1 MASLS
6 DVLKQ
11 GGLSIGAGGAPSAPS
26 LTAPVTLQDKMNTQ
40 ATVTT
45 PGGIRLSPGVA
56 AAADQSNALINR
68 QGGITTIP
76 KEPAPPVFG
85 PATPPAFKADVPNTM
100 DATQMASSLSE
111 PASLPQIKDAGVYQ
125 MNDGRFYNPTT
136 GVSSTDRNVALGIS
150 QDSGAA
156 DFKIAGAKQNQDTTQ
171 TPSADASTHQ
181 DEVTQT
187 IQSLFPQP
195 DTLVKQYQD
204 LRASSGL
211 VADEA
216 ALAAANKEAAD
227 MQAVINGIE
236 DEVRNQ
242 AGGQA
247 DESFIQA
254 TIADRMRRLMP
265 QINRIN
271 ARVTALTENVKN
283 KKDNITQ
290 QIGLSQQDV
299 TNARQQQQDLRQGIN
314 DMLTTFGA
322 SAFAGMDKATLAS
335 LEQRAGLPVGSI
347 SAKSKTL
354 EETKLAQKSY
364 DFQVA
369 GDKLIRLDK
378 TTGETFDTGI
388 SVPAN
393 KKSSLEE
400 AIAIAS
406 TLKDQPNPEQAL
418 QFILN
423 YSGHTDVPTTKK
435 VSELSD
441 DELGNVLVSMAKKE
455 GFGNGKPGDRPNRN
469 NNPLNITL
477 GSKTKH
483 WVDEGLATLDPVPP
497 TDNPTGR
504 FLKFKDAETGL
515 RAAEELIRSDV
526 YSGLDLNSALK
537 KWSNGGYGA
546 EIVSGVSSL
555 GDAFKKADAVPTIS
569 DKAPVDI
576 SRIANRVVT
585 NPKLDDKDRAAFA
598 KNFNALIDK
607 GDTLGALQA
616 VKDTAL
622 KSLPTGQQNDYT
634 EFKKLD
640 TRLGGV
646 IGNLNA
652 FKSVNP
658 NLYNSIYQKGK
669 TLAGAS
675 KDKDWLR
682 FTSLIESLQVALRKE
697 LFGTAITD
705 RESSTGQNLFIDT
718 SKDTLP
724 DIEVKLKNLR
734 ELATQSQE
742 GILNYALGTL

>member
-1 MASLS
+1 MAGLA

-11 GGLSIGAGGAPSAPS
+11 GGFSIGAGGVPSAPS
-26 LTAPVTLQDKMNTQ
+26 LTAPVSLQEKM
-40 ATVTT
+40 ATPATITT
-45 PGGIRLSPGVA
+45 PGGIQLSPKVA
-56 AAADQSNALINR
+56 GAADQTNTILNR
-68 QGGITTIP
+68 QGGLVSLP
-76 KEPAPPVFG
+76 KEPAPPVLG

-100 DATQMASSLSE
+100 DASQMASSLSD
-111 PASLPQIKDAGVYQ
+111 PAHLPAIKDPGVYQ
-125 MNDGRFYNPTT
+125 MNDGRFYNPST
-136 GVSSTDRNVALGIS
+136 GISNTDRNVALGIA
-150 QDSGAA
+150 QDSGTS
-156 DFKIAGAKQNQDTTQ
+156 DFKDAGLKQDQTSTPTIDT
-171 TPSADASTHQ
+171 STHQ
-181 DEVTQT
+181 DDVTQA

-211 VADEA
+211 VADET
-216 ALAAANKEAAD
+216 ALASANKEAAD

-271 ARVTALTENVKN
+271 ARVTALSENVKN
-283 KKDNITQ
+283 KKDTITQ

-299 TNARQQQQDLRQGIN
+299 TNARQQQQDLRQGLN
-314 DMLTTFGA
+314 DMLTTFGS
-322 SAFAGMDKATLAS
+322 SAFSGMDKATIAS
-335 LEQRAGLPVGSI
+335 LEQRAGLPTGSL
-347 SAKSKTL
+347 SAKAKTL

-378 TTGETFDTGI
+378 TTGETVDTGI
-388 SVPAN
+388 SVPQN
-393 KKSSLEE
+393 KKTAVEE
-400 AIAIAS
+400 AIAIAGA
-406 TLKDQPNPEQAL
+406 LKDVSDPAQVL
-418 QFILN
+418 SFIQS
-423 YSGHTDVPTTKK
+423 YSGHSDVATTKK
-435 VSELSD
+435 VGELTD
-441 DELGNVLVSMAKKE
+441 EELGNVLVSMAKKE
-455 GFGNGKPGDRPNRN
+455 GFGSDPSNRPTRN
-469 NNPLNITL
+469 NNPLNIKL
-477 GSKTKH
+477 GSATKH
-483 WVDEGLATLDPVPP
+483 WVDSGLATVDKSAA
-497 TDNPTGR
+497 TDGGN
-504 FLKFKDAETGL
+504 FLVFKDAATGL
-515 RAAEELIRSDV
+515 QAAEELIRSGV
-526 YSGLDLNSALK
+526 YSNLDLNSALK
-537 KWSNGGYGA
+537 KWSGGGYGA
-546 EIVSGVSSL
+546 EIVSGVKSL
-555 GDAFKKADAVPTIS
+555 GDAFKKPDAVPPIS
-569 DKAPVDI
+569 AQAPDDI
-576 SRIANRVVT
+576 SRLANRVVT

-607 GDTLGALQA
+607 GDKLGAIAA

-622 KSLPTGQQNDYT
+622 KALPAGQQNDYT

-682 FTSLIESLQVALRKE
+682 FTSLIESLQVTLRKE

-705 RESSTGQNLFIDT
+705 RESATGQNLFIDT
-718 SKDTLP
+718 SKDTLS

-734 ELATQSQE
+734 DLATQSQE